1 MTHLRKA
8 LHLLL
13 MACLA
18 GSLLVGCAP
27 KDEKKGLEVD
37 QDFLS
42 EALGEDGQRKQ
53 VSREEI
59 LARRRARE
67 EARRRAEEQARAR
80 KAAEDARRREAEAAA
95 GSMAAKSR
103 DPQYQL
109 LQTTCKRCA
118 FFLDAGDLDR
128 ALEQATSMVNV
139 RENSPEA
146 HVLLGVV
153 QRKRGEHDKALESFE
168 AAYKLEPDNEWAVA
182 NLGRAYRRAG
192 DFKKAEAIYQ
202 DHLSRYPN
210 SQMVLYNMGVFQ
222 ELYRGDKQQ
231 ALLYFVRYLRAGG
244 ERKDEVNPWVTVLAQ
259 DLGLERPKTPG
270 FVSAEEL
277 AAQDSG
283 EEELQPILG
292 GEGDAAA
299 GAEAP
304 AAEGASAQAA
314 QATETAGPEAAVA
327 EGAVAGTEAG
337 ADAGAEAATA
347 AAPAPAAAATTA
359 PVAAAAAAPVPTA
372 EEARVPVTLYPFE
385 IAKGAVE
392 PIVLQQVDQI
402 FRDILNLGVDLTAPA
417 DIDTI
422 EKQKGWSGKCSS
434 AQCQVRVAFTAKS
447 DYLVHGEIAQ
457 SPKAWYVIVDI
468 YNLKTR
474 SKSRLKLQAA
484 IADGEEAFY
493 AKLRSMAKATG
504 RKLTE

>member
-1 MTHLRKA
+1 MTRLRKV
-8 LHLLL
+8 LHLFVLV
-13 MACLA
+13 CLA
-18 GSLLVGCAP
+18 GSVMIGCAA

-37 QDFLS
+37 QEFLS

-59 LARRRARE
+59 LARRRARDA
-67 EARRRAEEQARAR
+67 ARRRAEAQARAR
-80 KAAEDARRREAEAAA
+80 KEAQEARRREAEASA
-95 GSMAAKSR
+95 GAMAAKSR

-118 FFLDAGDLDR
+118 FYLDGGELDR
-128 ALEQATSMVNV
+128 AFEQATSLVNI
-139 RENSPEA
+139 REKSPEA
-146 HVLLGVV
+146 HVLLGVIH
-153 QRKRGEHDKALESFE
+153 RKRGEHDKALESFE
-168 AAYKLEPDNEWAVA
+168 TAYKLEPDNEWAVA
-182 NLGRAYRRAG
+182 NLGRALRRSG
-192 DFKKAEAIYQ
+192 DFKKAEEIYQ
-202 DHLSRYPN
+202 DHLSRYPK
-210 SQMVLYNMGVFQ
+210 SQMVLYNMGIFQ

-231 ALLYFVRYLRAGG
+231 ALAYFVRYLRAGG

-277 AAQDSG
+277 AAQDAPDDGLEPVLGEGEATDAAQAPAG
-283 EEELQPILG
+283 EEGAVE
-292 GEGDAAA
+292 AAQA
-299 GAEAP
+299 ATTP
-304 AAEGASAQAA
+304 ADGAEGADAA
-314 QATETAGPEAAVA
+314 TAEPAASD
-327 EGAVAGTEAG
+327 AV
-337 ADAGAEAATA
+337 ADAGTPDAGAV
-347 AAPAPAAAATTA
+347 APAAAA
-359 PVAAAAAAPVPTA
+359 PVAVPAATPA
-372 EEARVPVTLYPFE
+372 EEPDLVPVTLYPFE

-392 PIVLQQVDQI
+392 PVVLQQVDQI
-402 FRDILNLGVDLTAPA
+402 FRDILGLGVDLTPPA
-417 DIDTI
+417 NIDSI
-422 EKQKGWSGKCSS
+422 EKQKGWSGKCTS
-434 AQCQVRVAFTAKS
+434 AQCQVRVAFAAKAN
-447 DYLVHGEIAQ
+447 YLVHGEIAQ

>member
-1 MTHLRKA
+1 MTRLRNVM
-8 LHLLL
+8 HLLM
-13 MACLA
+13 MACLV
-18 GSLLVGCAP
+18 GSLMVGCAP

-42 EALGEDGQRKQ
+42 EALGEDSQRKQ

-67 EARRRAEEQARAR
+67 EARRRAEAQASAR
-80 KAAEDARRREAEAAA
+80 KAAEDARRRQAEEAA

-118 FFLDAGDLDR
+118 FYLDAGDLDR

-139 RENSPEA
+139 REKSPEA

-202 DHLSRYPN
+202 DHLSRYPT
-210 SQMVLYNMGVFQ
+210 SQAVLYNMGIFQ

-231 ALLYFVRYLRAGG
+231 ALVYFVRYLRAGG

-259 DLGLERPKTPG
+259 DLGVERPRTPG

-283 EEELQPILG
+283 GGDDLEPVLG
-292 GEGDAAA
+292 GEAEAT
-299 GAEAP
+299 AEAP
-304 AAEGASAQAA
+304 AGEGASAEAA
-314 QATETAGPEAAVA
+314 QAAETPAPEAGAAEGTATEGAVA
-327 EGAVAGTEAG
+327 EGPAEAG
-337 ADAGAEAATA
+337 AAATPATA
-347 AAPAPAAAATTA
+347 AASAPPAAA
-359 PVAAAAAAPVPTA
+359 VAAAPVV
-372 EEARVPVTLYPFE
+372 EETRVPVTLYPFE
-385 IAKGAVE
+385 VAKGAVE
-392 PIVLQQVDQI
+392 PALLQQVDQI
-402 FRDILNLGVDLTAPA
+402 FRDILGLGVDLTAPA
-417 DIDTI
+417 EIDTI
-422 EKQKGWSGKCSS
+422 EKQKGWSGKCGS
-434 AQCQVRVAFTAKS
+434 AQCQVRVAFTAKAN
-447 DYLVHGEIAQ
+447 YLVHGEIAQ

-468 YNLKTR
+468 YNLQTR

-484 IADGEEAFY
+484 IADGDEAFY

-504 RKLTE
+504 RKLTQ